1 MNLYQPP
8 LGSWAVDLDRTD
20 IAILR
25 CLQRDARLS
34 LRLIAKEV
42 GVSTPTVSARLTTL
56 TQLGIVKGYAAVLD
70 PERLNET
77 TFVLLVKARPPSTD
91 AVASAIAKLAGVRRV
106 LVARGG
112 RIVVDATVV
121 DPRDVDA
128 VLEKVAG
135 LHDVVDVDHHVA
147 IRALKEEPRAIL
159 ADALTTSLVC
169 YQCKGPIK
177 GEPIKIRMDGRDHYL
192 CCTSCEKLYVER
204 HRKLKAAA

>member
-1 MNLYQPP
+1 M
-8 LGSWAVDLDRTD
+8 DLDRTD

-34 LRLIAKEV
+34 LREIAKEV
-42 GVSTPTVSARLTTL
+42 GVSTPTVSARLATL

-77 TFVLLVKARPPSTD
+77 TFVLLVKARPGATD
-91 AVASAIAKLAGVRRV
+91 AVASAIARLEGVRRV

-112 RIVVDATVV
+112 RILADATVV
-121 DPRDVDA
+121 DPKDVDA

-135 LHDVVDVDHHVA
+135 LDDVVDVDHHVVV
-147 IRALKEEPRAIL
+147 RALREQPRAVL
-159 ADALTTSLVC
+159 ADALTTSLIC

-177 GEPIKIRMDGRDHYL
+177 GEPVKIRMDGRDHYL
-192 CCTSCEKLYVER
+192 CCTSCERLYVER
-204 HRKLKAAA
+204 YKRLKAAA